1 MLDLWKS
8 WSTPVEPF
16 PWRTVKIVNSYSEM
30 ANKNP
35 LDDSRHAKT
44 SEVTVSKFYRLP
56 ESQSGPQKFKKSLEV
71 PICWLLIWS
80 REPPRDWRF
89 QVSTAVR
96 KIYMSPWSLF
106 VWSCLIFAHSLG
118 YHWEG
123 NGFCPLRSP
132 IEYHLLGGSTCSII
146 LVIITQTP
154 EITWVMTC
162 NDHDVIPSLSYLGSV
177 WKQNVASWE
186 TKCML
191 LSRQLRVKQKAWKRL
206 TWVLSNKPFG
216 WLASYGSCTI
226 H

>member
-1 MLDLWKS
+1 MLNLKDVSSKLRMQGGTGCWIYGRVDQLLWNLFHG
-8 WSTPVEPF
+8 ER
-16 PWRTVKIVNSYSEM
+16 WRSS
-30 ANKNP
+30 
-35 LDDSRHAKT
+35 
-44 SEVTVSKFYRLP
+44 
-56 ESQSGPQKFKKSLEV
+56 V
-71 PICWLLIWS
+71 PIVKWPIRSLWMIQDTQRPLKLLYRSSIDCQNHNLDPKRLKNHLKYQYVGCWFGVESLQEI
-80 REPPRDWRF
+80 EGF
-89 QVSTAVR
+89 NETAMR

-177 WKQNVASWE
+177 CSV
-186 TKCML
+186 CGL
-191 LSRQLRVKQKAWKRL
+191 VG
-206 TWVLSNKPFG
+206 NKMHA
-216 WLASYGSCTI
+216 LVTTT
-226 H
+226 